1 MWQPGWE
8 RVGGERIHV
17 YACLSPFPVHPKCH
31 NNVTTLLIDYMPIQ
45 IKSCLFAPRDGLL
58 GSQLVPLGGT
68 SILLQQRCLQGFS
81 PRGAL
86 FELPRRK
93 PLDRQA
99 FRKAEGHLL
108 SAALVLS
115 QWRLPQVGGCSG
127 AGGVAPGHGCECAGR
142 EHSCKELGGVI
153 GSCQPPSTLQL
164 PG

>member
-1 MWQPGWE
+1 MC
-8 RVGGERIHV
+8 
-17 YACLSPFPVHPKCH
+17 ACLSPFPVHPKCH
-31 NNVTTLLIDYMPIQ
+31 NSVTTLLTDYTPMQ
-45 IKSCLFAPRDGLL
+45 IKSLKKKKSCLFAPRDGLL
-58 GSQLVPLGGT
+58 GSQLVPSEGT
-68 SILLQQRCLQGFS
+68 SIILQQPCLQGFS

-99 FRKAEGHLL
+99 LRKAEGHLL

-142 EHSCKELGGVI
+142 EHSCRELGGVI